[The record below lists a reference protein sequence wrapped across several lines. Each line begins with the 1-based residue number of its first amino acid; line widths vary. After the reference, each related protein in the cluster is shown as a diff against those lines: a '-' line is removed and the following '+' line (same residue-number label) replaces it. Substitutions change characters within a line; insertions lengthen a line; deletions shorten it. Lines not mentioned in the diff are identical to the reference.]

1 MPRPRQAQGRPG
13 TPVMPA
19 AWSAGHRPVVEAA
32 FTASCEIRRPGG
44 TAPAFDPV
52 TGAST
57 STPHAAHYAGP
68 CSVEILPALE
78 QEALTGDQQ
87 VTTVGYRVTITYDAA
102 PQLRVDDL
110 VKITAVDDNGD
121 PTLVGRALKAL
132 SFARGSVAWERDISC
147 VDDLG

>member
-19 AWSAGHRPVVEAA
+19 DWSAGHRPVVEAA
-32 FTASCEIRRPGG
+32 FTASCEIRHPGG
-44 TAPAFDPV
+44 SSTSIDPV
-52 TGAST
+52 TGQT
-57 STPHAAHYAGP
+57 VRTPFPAHYAGP
-68 CSVEILPALE
+68 CSVEILHALE

-87 VTTVGYRVTITYDAA
+87 VTTLGYRVTITFDAA

-121 PTLVGRALKAL
+121 PTLVGQALKVQ
-132 SFARGSVAWERDISC
+132 SFARGSLAWERDINC